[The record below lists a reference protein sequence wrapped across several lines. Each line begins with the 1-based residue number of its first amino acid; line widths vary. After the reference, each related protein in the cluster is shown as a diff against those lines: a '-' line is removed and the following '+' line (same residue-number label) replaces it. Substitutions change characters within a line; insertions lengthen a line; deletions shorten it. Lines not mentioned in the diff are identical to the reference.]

1 MTIERRIN
9 SVAEL
14 KFATD
19 GDAMTFEGYA
29 SVFDGIDSYGDRIRK
44 GAYRETLAEHRAA
57 GRLPPMLSQHGSFV
71 GGDANMPIGVWKSME
86 EDDRGRRVR
95 GELAPTPRGKEAHTL
110 LKMGALSGLS
120 IGFVPVAWESRA
132 KPEDP
137 RRTLTKIS
145 LVEVSLVTTPADPKA
160 RVTSVKA
167 AIEMTIREFEEAL
180 ERGTLPPLTARDAK
194 ALLAAG
200 FKAMTSA
207 RDAGDEKSATH
218 GDLAEIL
225 RRNVAILKSR

>member
-1 MTIERRIN
+1 MTIERKTGGIT
-9 SVAEL
+9 EL
-14 KFATD
+14 KFATND
-19 GDAMTFEGYA
+19 GAMTFSGYA
-29 SVFDGIDSYGDRIRK
+29 SVFGGIDSYGDRIK
-44 GAYRETLAEHRAA
+44 QGAYRDTLAEHKTA

-71 GGDANMPIGVWKSME
+71 GGDSNMPIGVWKDMR
-86 EDDRGRRVR
+86 EDDRGLFVE
-95 GELAPTPRGKEAHTL
+95 GELAPTPRGQEAYTL
-110 LKMGALSGLS
+110 LKMGALSGMS
-120 IGFVPVAWESRA
+120 IGFIPVAWESRA

-145 LVEVSLVTTPADPKA
+145 LIEVSLVTVPADPKA

-218 GDLAEIL
+218 GDLAEMI